1 MLKKIILLTIPLL
14 FCGCGSLIKQPAPII
29 SYYQLNYTPEISNNT
44 FVNKTI
50 LIKSFYISETY
61 NRDTI
66 LYSSDKYKCDYYPYK
81 QWISAP
87 QTQITESF
95 RNDFM
100 KSGAFKAI
108 IIPGQLQKS
117 DLILAGAITEI
128 RENIRGENSSGILK
142 ISVTLIK
149 SASKKTPS
157 EIIFQKN
164 YEKSVPCETKNTESL
179 VKALSQA
186 AKEISAEVIKDVIEA
201 ASKDID
207 AKKVP

>member
-1 MLKKIILLTIPLL
+1 MLKKIILLTIPLF
-14 FCGCGSLIKQPAPII
+14 FCGCGTLIKQPAPVI
-29 SYYQLNYTPEISNNT
+29 SYYQLNYTPEISSNI
-44 FVNKTI
+44 FVNKVI

-66 LYSSDKYKCDYYPYK
+66 MYSSDEYKCDYYLYK

-87 QTQITESF
+87 QNQLTESF

-108 IIPGQLQKS
+108 IIPGQLQKP
-117 DLILAGAITEI
+117 DMILAGAITEI
-128 RENIRGENSSGILK
+128 RENIRNGKSSGILK

-149 SASKKTPS
+149 PTFKKKPS
-157 EIIFQKN
+157 EIIFQKD

-186 AKEISAEVIKDVIEA
+186 AKEISAEAIKDTIEA
-201 ASKDID
+201 VKLD
-207 AKKVP
+207 KE